1 VSTDPRNNSLLAGL
15 PEADFK
21 LIEPH
26 LTVTPFPQGTLL
38 AEAGE
43 EMDQVY
49 FPLGGMISVL
59 TVLRDGEAIETA
71 TIGRDGV
78 LGGPAAF
85 GPYRTRVRA
94 IVQIPVVAATLSAV
108 QLRAATETS
117 PAIQRLCIG
126 YNEVLLTQA
135 RVGAACNALHLTEA
149 RFCRWLLQASRIS
162 GSRRIHL
169 THEFL
174 SEMLGVRRTSVT
186 EIAVKLQLAGLISY
200 TRGVIDI
207 IDPYALQERACE
219 CFEILLEEGAI

>member
-1 VSTDPRNNSLLAGL
+1 LSTDPRNNSLLADL

-26 LTVTPFPQGTLL
+26 LTAIRFSRGTLL

-43 EMDQVY
+43 EIDQVY
-49 FPLGGMISVL
+49 FPLSGMISVL
-59 TVLRDGEAIETA
+59 TVLKDGKAIETA
-71 TIGRDGV
+71 NIGRDGV

-85 GPYRTRVRA
+85 GPYRTRARA
-94 IVQIPVVAATLSAV
+94 MVQIPVVAATLSAAH
-108 QLRAATETS
+108 LRGPADAS
-117 PAIQRLCIG
+117 QAIQRLFIG

-149 RFCRWLLQASRIS
+149 RLCRWLLQASRIS
-162 GSRRIHL
+162 RSRRIHL

-174 SEMLGVRRTSVT
+174 SDLLGVRRTSVT
-186 EIAVKLQLAGLISY
+186 EVAVKLQFAGLISY
-200 TRGVIDI
+200 SRGVIDI
-207 IDPYALQERACE
+207 IDHYALQERACE